1 MGHGCEGLA
10 IPPGVPTPN
19 PRLLKSGTASPTLLL
34 VYVQRVKQLTGQ
46 PQQQHPDDAGA
57 AKPHSTAPG
66 TSPAA
71 PAAPPPPD
79 QRAGAKPAA
88 ALADHRPEQRPE
100 PQQQPPAVVAV
111 SQLQE
116 FGIPVPSLL
125 QAAAHLMVVGALS
138 PVQYQE
144 VQAPFRLGL
153 GRRLFCAVADQLPT
167 STELDCILPPMYGFS
182 GVLYRMKDSAEVGA
196 ALWDGAVV
204 RDLGPY
210 TSAQDARKSIVMSI
224 KLLAAANAAAPQPS
238 GPAYTYGG
246 ALPGAPSLRSGP
258 SVRSGGLRAAAVAAA
273 AAAPPPLGGGARRE
287 PPPSGPTR
295 DGVAGLGGHGDG
307 LGRGGSRGVK
317 ANGRSGLGLGV
328 PAVGAPGSG
337 PGLPGAGPGGVGP
350 DPAEADVLEAA
361 DQLLKLRS
369 EGSGRIHMS
378 NSPEPLPVVVA
389 PAAAGVTALGGLV
402 GAELGAP
409 PLPPAVAAQLV
420 AAPGKQRSLSAL
432 ATADDPVIL
441 SPGLT
446 AAAPTGVGL
455 AAAANPTLPEAAG
468 ARAPTPSWAQ
478 QEHQRRDVAPVVDL
492 TMTDVDTRSSVQQSP
507 RGTNR
512 MTPLVLKPGG
522 GTSQVGSEAA
532 ALVALISS
540 GRLQDMDRAE
550 LEALVAGSSGPALLA
565 ALQSLPQDL
574 VAAATAAESGA
585 GGHAMEADKGDSP
598 GQAVAAPSQR
608 QQQQQPH
615 QQQLSEPAEQ
625 LLQRLQA
632 GRAGGT
638 LRLQQPGPGGDGRR
652 MAAPMY
658 GRPPGA
664 AVGGGGGGG
673 GGGSLSAHDGTG
685 IYTTSGRTSSQPTYG
700 ASYST
705 HGSRGRDERGRAAG
719 EAAFAGPSSSHGPFD
734 RLGGISSSGA
744 QGLGG
749 LGSVMP
755 LLGSGLSGLPPA
767 GGVAPADDSPS
778 GSGSGG
784 GAARLGGPGGE
795 LDAATGAD
803 PALTRQRSGVTRE
816 FSAVTNLVGLGL
828 QEALAIVRQRQ
839 GPHS

>member
-1 MGHGCEGLA
+1 M
-10 IPPGVPTPN
+10 
-19 PRLLKSGTASPTLLL
+19 
-34 VYVQRVKQLTGQ
+34 
-46 PQQQHPDDAGA
+46 
-57 AKPHSTAPG
+57 
-66 TSPAA
+66 
-71 PAAPPPPD
+71 
-79 QRAGAKPAA
+79 
-88 ALADHRPEQRPE
+88 
-100 PQQQPPAVVAV
+100 
-111 SQLQE
+111 
-116 FGIPVPSLL
+116 
-125 QAAAHLMVVGALS
+125 
-138 PVQYQE
+138 
-144 VQAPFRLGL
+144 
-153 GRRLFCAVADQLPT
+153 
-167 STELDCILPPMYGFS
+167 
-182 GVLYRMKDSAEVGA
+182 
-196 ALWDGAVV
+196 V

-455 AAAANPTLPEAAG
+455 AGLQHLADAGVGSGGGGKSSRTGSGSGRSSGAVAADEPQGPTVTGRLASRTPSSLSQARQPPAGPLAASPRHLGSLHVRAFAAAAANPTLPEAAG

-492 TMTDVDTRSSVQQSP
+492 TMTGEQQEAFARLLDTDCDAFRALTTCVLGVCWRKLPTHCFVFDCFSLAFLVASDVDTRSSVQQSP

-522 GTSQVGSEAA
+522 GTSQVGARNA
-532 ALVALISS
+532 CVRFFLNQPDTACPN
-540 GRLQDMDRAE
+540 
-550 LEALVAGSSGPALLA
+550 PALHSA
-565 ALQSLPQDL
+565 SLDC
-574 VAAATAAESGA
+574 A
-585 GGHAMEADKGDSP
+585 
-598 GQAVAAPSQR
+598 
-608 QQQQQPH
+608 
-615 QQQLSEPAEQ
+615 
-625 LLQRLQA
+625 
-632 GRAGGT
+632 
-638 LRLQQPGPGGDGRR
+638 
-652 MAAPMY
+652 
-658 GRPPGA
+658 
-664 AVGGGGGGG
+664 
-673 GGGSLSAHDGTG
+673 
-685 IYTTSGRTSSQPTYG
+685 
-700 ASYST
+700 
-705 HGSRGRDERGRAAG
+705 
-719 EAAFAGPSSSHGPFD
+719 
-734 RLGGISSSGA
+734 
-744 QGLGG
+744 
-749 LGSVMP
+749 
-755 LLGSGLSGLPPA
+755 
-767 GGVAPADDSPS
+767 
-778 GSGSGG
+778 
-784 GAARLGGPGGE
+784 
-795 LDAATGAD
+795 
-803 PALTRQRSGVTRE
+803 
-816 FSAVTNLVGLGL
+816 
-828 QEALAIVRQRQ
+828 
-839 GPHS
+839 